1 MVKPFQLS
9 LMPRRTIWSVSDL
22 TVRIRDLLAGEFTDV
37 FVEGEVSNAHA
48 PQSGHLYF
56 TLKDNR
62 AQIRCVCFRTQLA
75 RLKFRPEDGLHVTV
89 RGSISVYESRGE
101 YQFYVEHV
109 EPVGLGALQLAF
121 DQLKKRLDAEGLFDP
136 ARKKPLPVLP
146 QRVGLVTSSSGAA
159 VRDIVRIL
167 QRRFPNLHVL
177 LYPVR
182 VQGDGAAG
190 EIVQAIRY
198 FDRKQLADVLILARG
213 GGSLEDLW
221 AFNEESV
228 ARAIV
233 ACTIPIITGV
243 GHETDFTIAD
253 FAADIRASTPSS
265 AAEMVVRT
273 RQEFDAHLG
282 DLREKIAQLARYRLL
297 QSSHRLRDLNLHRA
311 ARRLEDAL
319 RRKRQHTDDLVA
331 QLASALR
338 GQLLSFER
346 RFETSL
352 ARLAA
357 VDFRARLRAATVRL
371 EQRAAAL
378 EMRIGRVLAAK
389 GQQLEKFVVQLEER
403 SPLRLLERGY
413 AICYGSAGNVVQ
425 AADQVA
431 VGEEIRVQLA
441 RGRLGAEVRE
451 RELPDAENPQAL
463 SGTAETESAAENLRK
478 K

>member
-1 MVKPFQLS
+1 MAKPFQLP
-9 LMPRRTIWSVSDL
+9 LMPRRTIWSVRDL
-22 TVRIRDLLAGEFTDV
+22 TARIRDLLAGEFTDV

-48 PQSGHLYF
+48 AQSGHLYF
-56 TLKDNR
+56 TLKDDH

-121 DQLKKRLDAEGLFDP
+121 EQLKKRLDAEGLFDP
-136 ARKKPLPVLP
+136 ERKKSLPVLP
-146 QRVGLVTSSSGAA
+146 QCVGLITSPRGAA

-167 QRRFPNLHVL
+167 QRRFPNLHIV

-182 VQGDGAAG
+182 VQGEGAAG

-198 FDRKQLADVLILARG
+198 FDRKQLADVIILARG

-221 AFNEESV
+221 AFNEEPV

-233 ACTIPIITGV
+233 DCAIPIIAGI

-253 FAADIRASTPSS
+253 FVADIRASTPSA

-273 RQEFDAHLG
+273 RQEFDGHLN
-282 DLREKIAQLARYRLL
+282 DLRDKIAQLLRYRLL
-297 QSSHRLRDLNLHRA
+297 QASHRLRDLDLHRA

-319 RRKRQHTDDLVA
+319 RRRRQRTDDLAA
-331 QLASALR
+331 QLARSLR
-338 GQLLSFER
+338 GRLEALER
-346 RFETSL
+346 RFDLAL

-357 VDFRARLRAATVRL
+357 MDFRARLRAAAMRLDQRTAELEVRMS
-371 EQRAAAL
+371 RA
-378 EMRIGRVLAAK
+378 LAAK
-389 GQQLEKFVVQLEER
+389 GQLLEKFLVQLEER

-413 AICYGSAGNVVQ
+413 AICYDAAGNVVQ

-431 VGEEIRVQLA
+431 LGDRIRVQLA

-451 RELPDAENPQAL
+451 REVEEGKR
-463 SGTAETESAAENLRK
+463 GTTQRGIRPREKTTD
-478 K
+478 